1 MSEPTCAWN
10 ETARKN
16 QKSRNSGCGLH
27 WIKKCF
33 PWSVQVNLFTF
44 SIILSV
50 HSILGGFTS
59 PSVSSV
65 SPKRSCDDSHNTQNI
80 HPMPHLKLSMGG
92 TLKRKPTWWQ
102 KLRTPFI
109 KHHFVTLFA
118 FEVLFLTY
126 SAGIMSSAHCHPLR
140 QQGGELSDP
149 WYKLM

>member
-1 MSEPTCAWN
+1 MSEPTCVWN

-33 PWSVQVNLFTF
+33 PWSVQVNLFTS

-92 TLKRKPTWWQ
+92 NSKTQTHLMTEIEDTLHQ
-102 KLRTPFI
+102 ASF
-109 KHHFVTLFA
+109 
-118 FEVLFLTY
+118 
-126 SAGIMSSAHCHPLR
+126 CHPVCVWSLVSHLLGWHYVISPPSSIASTR
-140 QQGGELSDP
+140 WRAVGP
-149 WYKLM
+149 MI